1 MSNFDVEAIRND
13 FPILS
18 QKIHDKPLVYLDNA
32 ATTQKPSS
40 VVNLM
45 NDYLLKYNGNVHRG
59 IHQLS
64 EKSTEAYENAR
75 VKIAKFFNAPQPEEI
90 LFTRGTTE
98 SINLVAHAWGRKF
111 LTKGDVVVLSEMEHH
126 SNLVPWQLLS
136 KDIGVELK
144 FIALNKDSSLDLDS
158 LRELVKSDKV
168 KFVAVSYAS
177 NVLGNV
183 NPVKEIV
190 EIVHSAGI
198 PVLFDGAQ
206 AAPHLKVDLTE
217 LDCDFFV
224 CSAHK
229 MLGPT
234 GVGILYGKMELLT
247 EMNPFLGGGEMI
259 LEVGLTE
266 STYKEPPSKFEAG
279 TPNYIE
285 AIGFGAAVDYLT
297 EIGMDVIHEHEVKLA
312 AYALVELEKIGGI
325 EVYGPT
331 EGRSGIVSF
340 NVEGA
345 HPHDVAQILD
355 GEGVA
360 VRAGHHCAQPLM
372 KWLKVSSTSRASF
385 YFYNT
390 DSEVDAL
397 VNAIQK
403 VKSIFS

>member
-40 VVNLM
+40 VINLM
-45 NDYLLKYNGNVHRG
+45 NEYLLKYNGNVHRG

-98 SINLVAHAWGRKF
+98 SINLVAHSWGRKF

-144 FIALNKDSSLDLDS
+144 FIALNKDSSLNLDS
-158 LRELVKSDKV
+158 LRELVKLDEV

-297 EIGMDVIHEHEVKLA
+297 DIGMDAIHEHEVNLA
-312 AYALVELEKIGGI
+312 AYALAELEKLGGV
-325 EVYGPT
+325 EVYGPS
-331 EGRSGIVSF
+331 EGRCGIVSF

-390 DSEVDAL
+390 ESEVDAL
-397 VNAIQK
+397 VTAIQK
-403 VKSIFS
+403 VKSMFS

>member
-1 MSNFDVEAIRND
+1 VSNFDVEAIRND

-18 QKIHDKPLVYLDNA
+18 QKVHNKPLVYLDNA

-45 NDYLLKYNGNVHRG
+45 NEYLLKYNGNVHRG
-59 IHQLS
+59 IHLLS
-64 EKSTEAYENAR
+64 EKSTEGYEDAR

-144 FIALNKDSSLDLDS
+144 FIALNEDSSLNLDS

-297 EIGMDVIHEHEVKLA
+297 EIGMDAIHEHEVKLA
-312 AYALVELEKIGGI
+312 EYALAELEKIGGI
-325 EVYGPT
+325 EVYGPS

-340 NVEGA
+340 NVEGV

-390 DSEVDAL
+390 ESEVDAL
-397 VNAIQK
+397 IKAIQK
-403 VKSIFS
+403 VKGIFS

>member
-13 FPILS
+13 FPILA
-18 QKIHDKPLVYLDNA
+18 QKVHNKPLVYLDNA

-45 NDYLLKYNGNVHRG
+45 NEYLLKYNGNVHRG
-59 IHQLS
+59 IHLLS
-64 EKSTEAYENAR
+64 EKSTEGYEDAR

-144 FIALNKDSSLDLDS
+144 FIALNEDSSLDLDS
-158 LRELVKSDKV
+158 LRELVKLDEV

-297 EIGMDVIHEHEVKLA
+297 EIGMDAIHEHEVKLA
-312 AYALVELEKIGGI
+312 EYALAELEKIGGI
-325 EVYGPT
+325 EVYGPS

-340 NVEGA
+340 NVEGV

-390 DSEVDAL
+390 ESEVDAL
-397 VNAIQK
+397 IKAIQK
-403 VKSIFS
+403 VKGIFS

>member
-18 QKIHDKPLVYLDNA
+18 QKVHNKPLVYLDNA

-59 IHQLS
+59 IHLLS

-98 SINLVAHAWGRKF
+98 SINLVAHSWGRKF

-126 SNLVPWQLLS
+126 SNLVQWQLLS

-144 FIALNKDSSLDLDS
+144 FIALNEDSSLDLDS
-158 LRELVKSDKV
+158 LRELVKLDEV

-297 EIGMDVIHEHEVKLA
+297 EIGMDAIHEHEVKLA
-312 AYALVELEKIGGI
+312 EYALAELEKIGGI
-325 EVYGPT
+325 EVYGPS

-340 NVEGA
+340 NVEGV

-390 DSEVDAL
+390 ESEVDAL
-397 VNAIQK
+397 IKAIQK
-403 VKSIFS
+403 VKGIIS